1 MLLRL
6 LFYERLYLVGKRNCS
21 SSSRI
26 IATIFFK
33 HDDLRIIAATF
44 PMGDG

>member
-6 LFYERLYLVGKRNCS
+6 LFYERLYLVGRRNCS
-21 SSSRI
+21 SSSGI
-26 IATIFFK
+26 TATIFLK